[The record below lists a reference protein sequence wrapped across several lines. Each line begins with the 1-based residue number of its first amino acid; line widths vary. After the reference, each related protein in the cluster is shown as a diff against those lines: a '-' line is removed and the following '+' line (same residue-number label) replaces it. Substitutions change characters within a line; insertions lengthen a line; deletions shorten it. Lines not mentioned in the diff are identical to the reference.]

1 MEKRFT
7 MGAHLLIK
15 AVRKAGLTF
24 PITREEAVRRAGDI
38 TVRVDFEK
46 YVPLADLFAAC
57 VPTEFENVAA
67 LYNALLSAQAK
78 AVAVEKGYY

>member
-24 PITREEAVRRAGDI
+24 PITKAEAIRRAGDL

-57 VPTEFENVAA
+57 VPEEFENVSAF
-67 LYNALLSAQAK
+67 YNALLSAQAK

>member
-24 PITREEAVRRAGDI
+24 PITKEVLISMA
-38 TVRVDFEK
+38 
-46 YVPLADLFAAC
+46 
-57 VPTEFENVAA
+57 N
-67 LYNALLSAQAK
+67 
-78 AVAVEKGYY
+78 

>member
-24 PITREEAVRRAGDI
+24 PITKAEAMKRAEGI
-38 TVRVDFEK
+38 TVRVDFDK
-46 YVPLADLFAAC
+46 TVPLSSLFAAC
-57 VPTEFENVAA
+57 GPDEFENVPA
-67 LYNALLSAQAK
+67 LYNALISAPTR

>member
-7 MGAHLLIK
+7 IGSHLLIK

-57 VPTEFENVAA
+57 VPTEFDTVAA
-67 LYNALLSAQAK
+67 LYNAMLSAQAK
-78 AVAVEKGYY
+78 AVAIEKGYY

>member
-24 PITREEAVRRAGDI
+24 PITKAEAIRRAGDI
-38 TVRVDFEK
+38 MVRVDFEK

-57 VPTEFENVAA
+57 VPEEFENVPA